1 MAKVTRRSGSR
12 ADASTRR
19 TRLIRLSLAKPAK
32 VRRVRSVGQA
42 AGDDTIPGQAGK
54 DAAAAIAS
62 LTRRLAQA
70 RRRIALLEA
79 HADTDFLLDIPN
91 RRGFEREL
99 ERSIAYVNRYR
110 ASAALLVIDVDRLK
124 PVNDRFGHTAGD
136 YLLKIVVGVLAANIR
151 QSDMLGR
158 LGGDEFGLLLWK
170 KRPVNIGDGGSR
182 RPCRSASPRLAVPT
196 PRQALSS
203 APTGR
208 CTRARPPG
216 ARGTEAPSSDD
227 VRRDLVFDEG
237 DTVAQLQFALL
248 QSLQLQQIRCGR

>member
-158 LGGDEFGLLLWK
+158 LGGDEFGLLLWNLDEK
-170 KRPVNIGDGGSR
+170 SARAKAAALERAVEKTPCEYRGRRFAPAVSIGVTALGGADSAASIIERADRAMYARKTSR
-182 RPCRSASPRLAVPT
+182 RARHRSALKR
-196 PRQALSS
+196 
-203 APTGR
+203 
-208 CTRARPPG
+208 
-216 ARGTEAPSSDD
+216 
-227 VRRDLVFDEG
+227 
-237 DTVAQLQFALL
+237 
-248 QSLQLQQIRCGR
+248 